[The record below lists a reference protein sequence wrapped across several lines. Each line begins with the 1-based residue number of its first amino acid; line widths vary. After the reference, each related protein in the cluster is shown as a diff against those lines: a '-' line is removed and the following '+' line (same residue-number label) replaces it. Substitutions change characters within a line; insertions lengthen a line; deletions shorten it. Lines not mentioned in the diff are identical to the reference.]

1 MKPYL
6 DDVGKWT
13 IGVGHLIGKG
23 TLKDKQDF
31 EKGRNAAGLSSTL
44 SREEALELFK
54 KDVSTRVPAVQA
66 KFKEQCPKMSNKLK
80 AALVDIKFRGDLD
93 NPSGGDFGWVK
104 LIKAGYYK
112 KAAQAYLNHKEY
124 KARMQKKGS
133 RGDGVVLRM
142 NRNSKIIAAEP
153 GGKSTSKSK
162 QLVEV
167 PNKLTKVKA

>member
-13 IGVGHLIGKG
+13 VGVGHLIGKG
-23 TLKDKQDF
+23 SLKDKEQF
-31 EKGRNAAGLSSTL
+31 EKERKAAGLTPSL
-44 SREEALELFK
+44 SRKEALELFM

-66 KFKEQCPKMSNKLK
+66 KFKKQWPMISDNLK
-80 AALVDIKFRGDLD
+80 AALIDIKFRGDLD
-93 NPSGGDFGWVK
+93 NTSGGDFTWVK
-104 LIKAGYYK
+104 LIRAGEYK

-153 GGKSTSKSK
+153 GGKLSPKTN
-162 QLVEV
+162 QLVKI